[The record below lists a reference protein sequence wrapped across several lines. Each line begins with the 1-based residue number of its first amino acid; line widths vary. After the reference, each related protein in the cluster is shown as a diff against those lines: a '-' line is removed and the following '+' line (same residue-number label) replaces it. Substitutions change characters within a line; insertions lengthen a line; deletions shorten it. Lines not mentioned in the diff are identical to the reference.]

1 MKKGKDSCFSV
12 MMILYGTY
20 DFIMERCGYC
30 VDMFHKTENKI
41 NGYCYFRNH
50 FNFKGETWVMV
61 AGAQYSIQAGE
72 NEQRIDFLKQF
83 GWEVEQEPVSIE
95 EIVIPQQF
103 NQVYERYNELQKTQ
117 GMDLTKYAGKTVK
130 KVVYQITNY
139 QRQDTIVH
147 ATLLIYHDKVI
158 GGDISSA
165 ELDGFMY
172 GFMGEGSQETNQLSG
187 SMIASEIEEASQQ
200 SKGEIPTT
208 AYPTD

>member
-1 MKKGKDSCFSV
+1 MEH
-12 MMILYGTY
+12 MILLWKGVV
-20 DFIMERCGYC
+20 IVLICSI
-30 VDMFHKTENKI
+30 KPKI
-41 NGYCYFRNH
+41 KLTVIVILGIIAAIIVSVIIY

-139 QRQDTIVH
+139 QRKDTIVH

>member
-1 MKKGKDSCFSV
+1 MIHIILSWKGVVIVLICSIKPKIKLTVIVILGIIAAVIVSV
-12 MMILYGTY
+12 IIY
-20 DFIMERCGYC
+20 
-30 VDMFHKTENKI
+30 
-41 NGYCYFRNH
+41 
-50 FNFKGETWVMV
+50 FNFKGETWVTV
-61 AGAQYSIQAGE
+61 AGAQYSVQAGE
-72 NEQRIDFLKQF
+72 NEQRIEFLQQF

-147 ATLLIYHDKVI
+147 ATLLIYHNKVI

-165 ELDGFMY
+165 QLDGFMY
-172 GFMGEGSQETNQLSG
+172 GFMGEGSEETGQSSSSMATSDIQE
-187 SMIASEIEEASQQ
+187 AEQQ
-200 SKGEIPTT
+200 SEGEIS
-208 AYPTD
+208 AAAFPTD

>member
-1 MKKGKDSCFSV
+1 
-12 MMILYGTY
+12 MILLWKGV
-20 DFIMERCGYC
+20 IIVLICSI
-30 VDMFHKTENKI
+30 KPKI
-41 NGYCYFRNH
+41 KLTIIVILGIIASIIVSVIIY

-117 GMDLTKYAGKTVK
+117 GMDLTKYTGKTVK

-139 QRQDTIVH
+139 QRQDTIVY

-165 ELDGFMY
+165 QLDGFMY
-172 GFMGEGSQETNQLSG
+172 GFIGETSQETSQS
-187 SMIASEIEEASQQ
+187 SDPMKASDIEEASQQ
-200 SKGEIPTT
+200 PKREISTA
-208 AYPTD
+208 AYPID

>member
-1 MKKGKDSCFSV
+1 MEH
-12 MMILYGTY
+12 MILLWKGVV
-20 DFIMERCGYC
+20 IVLICSI
-30 VDMFHKTENKI
+30 KPKI
-41 NGYCYFRNH
+41 KLTVIVILGIIAAIIVSVIIY

-72 NEQRIDFLKQF
+72 NEKRIDFLKQF

-172 GFMGEGSQETNQLSG
+172 GFMGEGSLETNQLSG
-187 SMIASEIEEASQQ
+187 SMVASEIEEASQQ

>member
-1 MKKGKDSCFSV
+1 MEH
-12 MMILYGTY
+12 MILLWKGVV
-20 DFIMERCGYC
+20 IVLICSI
-30 VDMFHKTENKI
+30 KPKI
-41 NGYCYFRNH
+41 KLTVIVILGIIAAIIVSVIIY
-50 FNFKGETWVMV
+50 FNFKGETGVMV

-139 QRQDTIVH
+139 QRQYTIVH

-187 SMIASEIEEASQQ
+187 SMVASEIEEALQQ

>member
-1 MKKGKDSCFSV
+1 MEH
-12 MMILYGTY
+12 MILLWKGVV
-20 DFIMERCGYC
+20 IVLICSI
-30 VDMFHKTENKI
+30 KPKI
-41 NGYCYFRNH
+41 KLTVIVILGIIAAIIVSVIIY

-130 KVVYQITNY
+130 KVV
-139 QRQDTIVH
+139 
-147 ATLLIYHDKVI
+147 
-158 GGDISSA
+158 
-165 ELDGFMY
+165 
-172 GFMGEGSQETNQLSG
+172 
-187 SMIASEIEEASQQ
+187 
-200 SKGEIPTT
+200 
-208 AYPTD
+208 

>member
-1 MKKGKDSCFSV
+1 MEH
-12 MMILYGTY
+12 MILLWKGVV
-20 DFIMERCGYC
+20 IVLICSI
-30 VDMFHKTENKI
+30 KPKI
-41 NGYCYFRNH
+41 KLTVIVILGIIAAIIVSVIIY

-117 GMDLTKYAGKTVK
+117 GMDLTKYAGKSVK

>member
-1 MKKGKDSCFSV
+1 MRKF
-12 MMILYGTY
+12 
-20 DFIMERCGYC
+20 
-30 VDMFHKTENKI
+30 
-41 NGYCYFRNH
+41 
-50 FNFKGETWVMV
+50 
-61 AGAQYSIQAGE
+61 
-72 NEQRIDFLKQF
+72 
-83 GWEVEQEPVSIE
+83 
-95 EIVIPQQF
+95 VIPQQF

-172 GFMGEGSQETNQLSG
+172 GFMGEGSTGDQSIIRC
-187 SMIASEIEEASQQ
+187 SMTIASEIEEASQQ
-200 SKGEIPTT
+200 SKGEIPIT

>member
-1 MKKGKDSCFSV
+1 MEH
-12 MMILYGTY
+12 MILLWKGVV
-20 DFIMERCGYC
+20 IVLICSI
-30 VDMFHKTENKI
+30 KPKI
-41 NGYCYFRNH
+41 KLKVIVILGIIAAIIVSVIIY

-172 GFMGEGSQETNQLSG
+172 GFMGEGSLETNQLSG
-187 SMIASEIEEASQQ
+187 SMVASEIEEASQQ

>member
-1 MKKGKDSCFSV
+1 MEH
-12 MMILYGTY
+12 MILLWKGVV
-20 DFIMERCGYC
+20 IVLICSI
-30 VDMFHKTENKI
+30 KPKI
-41 NGYCYFRNH
+41 KLTVIVILGIIAAIIVSVIIY

-130 KVVYQITNY
+130 KVVYQMTNY
-139 QRQDTIVH
+139 PRPATLVH

-187 SMIASEIEEASQQ
+187 SMVASEIEEASQQ

>member
-1 MKKGKDSCFSV
+1 MEHMFLLWKGVVIVLICSIKPKIKLTVIVILGIIAAIIVSV
-12 MMILYGTY
+12 IIY
-20 DFIMERCGYC
+20 
-30 VDMFHKTENKI
+30 
-41 NGYCYFRNH
+41 

-172 GFMGEGSQETNQLSG
+172 GFMGEGSLETNQLSG
-187 SMIASEIEEASQQ
+187 SMVASEIEEASQQ

-208 AYPTD
+208 AYPTDL

>member
-1 MKKGKDSCFSV
+1 MEH
-12 MMILYGTY
+12 MILLWKGVV
-20 DFIMERCGYC
+20 IVLICSI
-30 VDMFHKTENKI
+30 KPKI
-41 NGYCYFRNH
+41 KLTVIVILGIIAAIIVSVIIY

-117 GMDLTKYAGKTVK
+117 GMDLTKYEGKTVK

>member
-1 MKKGKDSCFSV
+1 
-12 MMILYGTY
+12 MILLWKGVV
-20 DFIMERCGYC
+20 IVLICSI
-30 VDMFHKTENKI
+30 KPKI
-41 NGYCYFRNH
+41 KLTVIVILGIIAAIIVSVIIY

-95 EIVIPQQF
+95 EIVIPQKF

-172 GFMGEGSQETNQLSG
+172 GFMGEGSKETNQLSG
-187 SMIASEIEEASQQ
+187 SMVASEIEEASQQ

>member
-1 MKKGKDSCFSV
+1 MEH
-12 MMILYGTY
+12 MILLWKGVV
-20 DFIMERCGYC
+20 IVLICSI
-30 VDMFHKTENKI
+30 KPKI
-41 NGYCYFRNH
+41 KLTVIVILGIIAAIIVSVIIF
-50 FNFKGETWVMV
+50 FNFKGETWV
-61 AGAQYSIQAGE
+61 
-72 NEQRIDFLKQF
+72 
-83 GWEVEQEPVSIE
+83 
-95 EIVIPQQF
+95 
-103 NQVYERYNELQKTQ
+103 QVYERYNELQKTQ

>member
-1 MKKGKDSCFSV
+1 MEH
-12 MMILYGTY
+12 MILLWKGVV
-20 DFIMERCGYC
+20 IVLICSI
-30 VDMFHKTENKI
+30 KPKI
-41 NGYCYFRNH
+41 KLTVIVILGIIAAIIVSVIIY

-117 GMDLTKYAGKTVK
+117 GMDLTIYAGKTVK

>member
-1 MKKGKDSCFSV
+1 MEH
-12 MMILYGTY
+12 MILLWKGVV
-20 DFIMERCGYC
+20 IVLICSI
-30 VDMFHKTENKI
+30 KPKI
-41 NGYCYFRNH
+41 KLTVIVILGIIAAIIVSVIIY

-147 ATLLIYHDKVI
+147 ATLLIDHDKVI

-172 GFMGEGSQETNQLSG
+172 GFMGEGSLETNQLSG
-187 SMIASEIEEASQQ
+187 SMVASEIEEASQQ

>member
-1 MKKGKDSCFSV
+1 MEH
-12 MMILYGTY
+12 MILLWKGVV
-20 DFIMERCGYC
+20 IVLICSI
-30 VDMFHKTENKI
+30 KPKI
-41 NGYCYFRNH
+41 KLTVIVILGIIAAIIVSVIIY

-187 SMIASEIEEASQQ
+187 SMVASEIEEAFQQ

>member
-1 MKKGKDSCFSV
+1 
-12 MMILYGTY
+12 
-20 DFIMERCGYC
+20 
-30 VDMFHKTENKI
+30 
-41 NGYCYFRNH
+41 
-50 FNFKGETWVMV
+50 MV

-117 GMDLTKYAGKTVK
+117 GMDLIKYAGKTVK

>member
-1 MKKGKDSCFSV
+1 MEH
-12 MMILYGTY
+12 MILLWKGVV
-20 DFIMERCGYC
+20 IVLICSI
-30 VDMFHKTENKI
+30 KPKI
-41 NGYCYFRNH
+41 KLTVIVILGIIAAIIVSVIIY
-50 FNFKGETWVMV
+50 FNFKGETLVMV

>member
-1 MKKGKDSCFSV
+1 MKH
-12 MMILYGTY
+12 MILLWKGVV
-20 DFIMERCGYC
+20 IVLICSI
-30 VDMFHKTENKI
+30 KPKI
-41 NGYCYFRNH
+41 KLTVIVILGIIAAIIVSVIIY

-95 EIVIPQQF
+95 EIVIPQKF

-172 GFMGEGSQETNQLSG
+172 GFMGEGSKETNQLSG
-187 SMIASEIEEASQQ
+187 SMVASEIEEASQQ